1 MKVFQRVQEESG
13 PYPKGSLNPDF
24 VAVFP
29 DSGRP
34 SMSGVATSF

>member
-1 MKVFQRVQEESG
+1 MKVFQGVQEESG
-13 PYPKGSLNPDF
+13 PYPKKSLNPDF
-24 VAVFP
+24 VVVFP